1 MQYSP
6 KLKKAMDEIIDVL
19 KKHDIAGFVILHTP
33 GYSEYLNHCTTSYSC
48 ATVTPEGVRL
58 RLKSAEVGK
67 EKARQI
73 AADTCNMV
81 IHFAKHL
88 AANAMF
94 YMDTEKI
101 LREKFDVQDLGGDD
115 HTSHQQQNN

>member
-6 KLKKAMDEIIDVL
+6 KLKTAMEEIKAVL
-19 KKHDIAGFVILHTP
+19 NKHDIAGFVILHTP
-33 GYSEYLNHCTTSYSC
+33 GHSEYLNHCTTSYSC

-58 RLKSAEVGK
+58 RLKEAEVGK

-73 AADTCNMV
+73 ANDTCNMV

-94 YMDTEKI
+94 YMDTEEM
-101 LREKFDVQDLGGDD
+101 LRKKFDVEDLGGDE